1 MRRGGPAEETF
12 WTVDLVETQL
22 QPIVRSEF
30 FSQRRPEVRT
40 GATEELDLCVSVHVS
55 VQTAKYDA
63 VLG

>member
-1 MRRGGPAEETF
+1 MWRVGPAEEAF
-12 WTVDLVETQL
+12 WTVNLVETQL

-30 FSQRRPEVRT
+30 FSQRRPEVGT
-40 GATEELDLCVSVHVS
+40 CATEELDLGVSVHVS